1 MKPNDFPNLPARS
14 GVTGLPPVAS
24 IPATEWENAD
34 APHPLLEMGRTL
46 LQRKWIIAA
55 VALGSAVLAALVAST
70 LTPIYRSSA
79 GVLIEAERAKLVSI
93 QEVYG
98 GVPGGGRENFQTQAE
113 LLRSRDVASRVID
126 ELKLDALDEFA
137 PRQSRL
143 DRLLVTIGI
152 GNDRFDDPAARQ
164 ADVVHRFGERLS
176 TEPVLLSNVIRVS
189 FESRD
194 PALAAKVA
202 NTVVE
207 AFVQADMDNRYRM
220 TQSAARWINQR
231 MNELK
236 AKLETSE
243 NALQAYRESQGL
255 LDSRNTVLGGNNK
268 QLEELMQRLVEA
280 RVRRSNAEQA
290 FNQAKA
296 GEGRA
301 YESSPAVVGNP
312 VVQKAR
318 EAESAAERR
327 LAEMGASYGTAH
339 PVYANARSELEAAR
353 ANVARQAQLVVASLQ
368 KEFNAARATEQSLE
382 EALQRSR
389 GTIQQLNR
397 KDIQAG
403 QLEREV
409 ETNRQVYQTFLARY
423 KETTAT
429 SDLRLPNARL
439 IDVAVPSLYPVKP
452 NRPMI
457 VAAAAVIG
465 ALIAALVV
473 IALRRINNT
482 VLRRADV
489 EDRLRQPV
497 LAALPRLLGER
508 SKQRSREVML
518 QPDSVYSETIRT
530 ANTGVMLS
538 MLDSRRKIVAISS
551 SVPGEG
557 KSTFAV
563 NFCLSLAQSTSV
575 VLVEADLRRPTL
587 ARAAGLSEPPRPA
600 GTKIRRDGK
609 DGRDGKE
616 EKHHKDEKHQTVR
629 KEPTLEKSPEDP
641 KGPASSSS
649 AAASGLSHLLAGSC
663 TLEEALHTVPG
674 SDLQCIVA
682 GRRPQNPL
690 MVLGSR
696 RFEQL
701 LDSLAE
707 RFEVVVI
714 DCPPVQAVSDPL
726 VVARHATG
734 LVFMVQGASTPL
746 PLAAEALKRFTSIGV
761 PVLGVVVNAH
771 DFEAAE
777 RYHGEYSG
785 HGKYGYN

>member
-1 MKPNDFPNLPARS
+1 MKPNDFPHLS
-14 GVTGLPPVAS
+14 GRTGAVGLPPSARLRDS
-24 IPATEWENAD
+24 IPAGIPASEWEDPD
-34 APHPLLEMGRTL
+34 APHPLLEVGRTL
-46 LQRKWIIAA
+46 LQRKWVILAA
-55 VALGSAVLAALVAST
+55 ALGAGVLAVLVAST

-79 GVLIEAERAKLVSI
+79 GVLIEPERAKLVSI

-98 GVPGGGRENFQTQAE
+98 GVAGGGRENFQTQAE
-113 LLRSRDVASRVID
+113 LMRSRDVATRVID
-126 ELKLDALDEFA
+126 ELKLDTLDEFA
-137 PRQSRL
+137 PRPSWL
-143 DRLLVTIGI
+143 ERLLSAVGV
-152 GNDRFDDPAARQ
+152 GNDRVDAPAARR
-164 ADVVHRFGERLS
+164 AEVVRRFGEHLS

-194 PALAAKVA
+194 PALAAQVA

-207 AFVQADMDNRYRM
+207 SFVQADMDNRYRM

-231 MNELK
+231 MTELK
-236 AKLETSE
+236 DKLETSE

-255 LDSRNTVLGGNNK
+255 LDSRSTVLGGNNK

-290 FNQAKA
+290 FNQART
-296 GEGRA
+296 GEGRG

-339 PVYANARSELEAAR
+339 PVYANARSELESAR

-368 KEFNAARATEQSLE
+368 KEFNAARATEHALE

-397 KDIQAG
+397 KDIAAG

-409 ETNRQVYQTFLARY
+409 ETNRQIYQTFLARY

-439 IDVAVPSLYPVKP
+439 IDLAVPSLHPVKP
-452 NRPMI
+452 NRPLI
-457 VAAAAVIG
+457 VAMSALAG
-465 ALIAALVV
+465 AFVAALVV
-473 IALRRINNT
+473 FALRRIDNT

-497 LAALPRLLGER
+497 LAALPRLHSER
-508 SKQRSREVML
+508 SRLRSREVVL
-518 QPDSVYSETIRT
+518 QPDSVYSESIRT
-530 ANTGVMLS
+530 ANTGVTLS
-538 MLDSRRKIVAISS
+538 LLDSHRKIVVVSS

-557 KSTFAV
+557 KSTFAL
-563 NFCLSLAQSTSV
+563 NFSLSLAQSTSV
-575 VLVEADLRRPTL
+575 VLLEADLRRPTL
-587 ARAAGLSEPPRPA
+587 LRAAGLSEASRQQA
-600 GTKIRRDGK
+600 AGK
-609 DGRDGKE
+609 DGK
-616 EKHHKDEKHQTVR
+616 
-629 KEPTLEKSPEDP
+629 P
-641 KGPASSSS
+641 
-649 AAASGLSHLLAGSC
+649 GLSHLLAGACS
-663 TLEEALHTVPG
+663 LDEALQAVPG
-674 SDLQCIVA
+674 SDLQCIIA
-682 GRRPQNPL
+682 GRRAQNPL

-696 RFEQL
+696 RFEKL
-701 LDSLAE
+701 LGTLAE

>member
-1 MKPNDFPNLPARS
+1 
-14 GVTGLPPVAS
+14 
-24 IPATEWENAD
+24 
-34 APHPLLEMGRTL
+34 
-46 LQRKWIIAA
+46 
-55 VALGSAVLAALVAST
+55 
-70 LTPIYRSSA
+70 
-79 GVLIEAERAKLVSI
+79 
-93 QEVYG
+93 
-98 GVPGGGRENFQTQAE
+98 
-113 LLRSRDVASRVID
+113 
-126 ELKLDALDEFA
+126 
-137 PRQSRL
+137 
-143 DRLLVTIGI
+143 
-152 GNDRFDDPAARQ
+152 
-164 ADVVHRFGERLS
+164 
-176 TEPVLLSNVIRVS
+176 
-189 FESRD
+189 
-194 PALAAKVA
+194 
-202 NTVVE
+202 
-207 AFVQADMDNRYRM
+207 
-220 TQSAARWINQR
+220 
-231 MNELK
+231 
-236 AKLETSE
+236 
-243 NALQAYRESQGL
+243 
-255 LDSRNTVLGGNNK
+255 
-268 QLEELMQRLVEA
+268 
-280 RVRRSNAEQA
+280 RRSNAEQA
-290 FNQAKA
+290 FNQARS
-296 GEGRA
+296 GEGRG

-327 LAEMGASYGTAH
+327 LAEVGASYGTAH
-339 PVYANARSELEAAR
+339 PIYANARSELDSAR

-368 KEFNAARATEQSLE
+368 KEFNAARATEHSLE

-397 KDIQAG
+397 KDIEAG

-409 ETNRQVYQTFLARY
+409 ETNRQIYQTFLARY

-457 VAAAAVIG
+457 VAMSAIAG
-465 ALIAALVV
+465 ALVAALVV
-473 IALRRINNT
+473 VALRRINNT

-497 LAALPRLLGER
+497 LAALPRLQGER
-508 SKQRSREVML
+508 SRQRSREVML
-518 QPDSVYSETIRT
+518 QPDSVYSESVRT

-557 KSTFAV
+557 KSTFAL

-587 ARAAGLSEPPRPA
+587 ARAAGLSEPPR
-600 GTKIRRDGK
+600 
-609 DGRDGKE
+609 
-616 EKHHKDEKHQTVR
+616 QTTA
-629 KEPTLEKSPEDP
+629 KAP
-641 KGPASSSS
+641 PASG
-649 AAASGLSHLLAGSC
+649 SGLTHLLAGTC
-663 TLEEALHTVPG
+663 PLDEALQTVPG

-701 LDSLAE
+701 LDTLAE

-726 VVARHATG
+726 VIGRHATG

-746 PLAAEALKRFTSIGV
+746 PLAAEALKRFASVGV
-761 PVLGVVVNAH
+761 PVLGVIVNAH

-785 HGKYGYN
+785 YGKYGYN

>member
-1 MKPNDFPNLPARS
+1 MKPNDFPNLPTRS
-14 GVTGLPPVAS
+14 GAAGLPPVAR
-24 IPATEWENAD
+24 IPATEWESAD
-34 APHPLLEMGRTL
+34 APHPLLEIGRTL
-46 LQRKWIIAA
+46 AQRKWIIAA
-55 VALGSAVLAALVAST
+55 SALGCAVLAALFAST

-98 GVPGGGRENFQTQAE
+98 GGTGGGRENFQTQTE
-113 LLRSRDVASRVID
+113 LLRSRDVASRVIE
-126 ELKLDALDEFA
+126 ELKLDTLDEFS

-143 DRLLVTIGI
+143 ERLLAAIGI
-152 GNDRFDDPAARQ
+152 GNDRFDVPAARQ
-164 ADVVHRFGERLS
+164 ADMVHRFSERLS

-207 AFVQADMDNRYRM
+207 SFVQADMDNRYRM

-231 MNELK
+231 MTELK
-236 AKLETSE
+236 GKLEASE

-327 LAEMGASYGTAH
+327 LAEVGASYGTAH
-339 PVYANARSELEAAR
+339 PIYTNARSELDVAR
-353 ANVARQAQLVVASLQ
+353 ANVARQAQLVVGSLQ
-368 KEFNAARATEQSLE
+368 KEFNAARATEHSLE

-397 KDIQAG
+397 KDIEAG

-452 NRPMI
+452 NKPMI
-457 VAAAAVIG
+457 VAMAAIAG

-497 LAALPRLLGER
+497 LAALPRLQGER
-508 SKQRSREVML
+508 SKQRAREVML
-518 QPDSVYSETIRT
+518 QPDSVYSESIRT

-538 MLDSRRKIVAISS
+538 LLDTRRKIVAISS

-557 KSTFAV
+557 KSTFAL

-587 ARAAGLSEPPRPA
+587 ARAAGLSEPLRPA
-600 GTKIRRDGK
+600 GGKGRKDGK
-609 DGRDGKE
+609 D
-616 EKHHKDEKHQTVR
+616 EKGQTIR
-629 KEPTLEKSPEDP
+629 KEPSLEKGSGSPKD
-641 KGPASSSS
+641 S
-649 AAASGLSHLLAGSC
+649 AASAPAAGLGLSHLLSGTC
-663 TLEEALHTVPG
+663 TLEEALQMVPA

-701 LDSLAE
+701 LDTLAE

-726 VVARHATG
+726 VIGRHASG

-746 PLAAEALKRFTSIGV
+746 PLASEALKRFASAGV

-785 HGKYGYN
+785 YGKYGYN